1 MTIQVPADLSGTKRE
16 LVTNLQCMYMLKAV
30 DAAPVT
36 HRKCPCLSWLLD
48 NEELPFTWVER
59 QLEETATWFVKKWA
73 GLAKLAN
80 TSLFYLP
87 LMMGGLNLPSK
98 N

>member
-1 MTIQVPADLSGTKRE
+1 
-16 LVTNLQCMYMLKAV
+16 MLKAV

-36 HRKCPCLSWLLD
+36 HRQKHWFYKAGICPCLSWLLD
-48 NEELPFTWVER
+48 NEELPSTWIER
-59 QLEETATWFVKKWA
+59 QLEATATWFVKKWA

-87 LMMGGLNLPSK
+87 LTMGGLNLPSK